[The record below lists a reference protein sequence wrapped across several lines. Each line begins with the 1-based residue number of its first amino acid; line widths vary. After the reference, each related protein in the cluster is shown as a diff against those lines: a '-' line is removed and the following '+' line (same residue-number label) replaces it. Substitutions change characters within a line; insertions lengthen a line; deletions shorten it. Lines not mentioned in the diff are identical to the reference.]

1 MSLDVII
8 IIILVLPMAVGMR
21 KGFIYS
27 CVHALS
33 WFAAAAAGIFMSG
46 AVSDAL
52 RGSFIGTAI
61 ADGFARK
68 MDSSVDSLEAAVDG
82 MPEIIRGGLRVSAEG
97 ASDIF
102 VNMMTA
108 TVISVLGFVI
118 VVFFV
123 KLVLRMLVRPVS
135 RRDRGSILSKGDKLM
150 GMAAGALQGLFLVFL
165 FLACLIPV
173 IDFMSGSAAVSVVS
187 MLDSS
192 VIARSLYDNNLLLV
206 ITGGFFS

>member
-1 MSLDVII
+1 MILDVII

-33 WFAAAAAGIFMSG
+33 WFAAAAAGIFMS
-46 AVSDAL
+46 DAL
-52 RGSFIGTAI
+52 RGSFVGTAI

-123 KLVLRMLVRPVS
+123 KLVLRVLVRPVS
-135 RRDRGSILSKGDKLM
+135 RRDRGSILSRGDKLM
-150 GMAAGALQGLFLVFL
+150 GIAAGALQGLFLVFL

-173 IDFMSGSAAVSVVS
+173 IDFMSGSAAVSVVN

>member
-1 MSLDVII
+1 MILDVII

-82 MPEIIRGGLRVSAEG
+82 MPGDHQG
-97 ASDIF
+97 
-102 VNMMTA
+102 
-108 TVISVLGFVI
+108 
-118 VVFFV
+118 
-123 KLVLRMLVRPVS
+123 
-135 RRDRGSILSKGDKLM
+135 RGSE
-150 GMAAGALQGLFLVFL
+150 
-165 FLACLIPV
+165 
-173 IDFMSGSAAVSVVS
+173 SAQKAR
-187 MLDSS
+187 LTSS
-192 VIARSLYDNNLLLV
+192 SI
-206 ITGGFFS
+206 

>member
-1 MSLDVII
+1 MILDVII
-8 IIILVLPMAVGMR
+8 IIILVLPMAAGIR

-82 MPEIIRGGLRVSAEG
+82 MPEIIRGGLRVGAEG
-97 ASDIF
+97 AADIF
-102 VNMMTA
+102 VSMITA
-108 TVISVLGFVI
+108 TVISVLSFLL

-123 KLVLRMLVRPVS
+123 KLVLRVLV
-135 RRDRGSILSKGDKLM
+135 
-150 GMAAGALQGLFLVFL
+150 
-165 FLACLIPV
+165 
-173 IDFMSGSAAVSVVS
+173 
-187 MLDSS
+187 
-192 VIARSLYDNNLLLV
+192 
-206 ITGGFFS
+206 

>member
-1 MSLDVII
+1 MILDFVI
-8 IIILVLPMAVGMR
+8 IIILVLPMAAGMR

-27 CVHALS
+27 CIHALS
-33 WFAAAAAGIFMSG
+33 WFAAAAAGVFLSG
-46 AVSDAL
+46 VASDAL
-52 RGSFIGTAI
+52 RGSFVGSAI
-61 ADGFARK
+61 ADGFSVK
-68 MDSSVDSLEAAVDG
+68 MDSSADSLDAAVAG
-82 MPEIIRGGLRVSAEG
+82 MPDIIRGGLSVSAEG

-102 VNMMTA
+102 INMMIA

-118 VVFFV
+118 VVFLV
-123 KLVLRMLVRPVS
+123 KLVLRVLVRPVS
-135 RRDRGSILSKGDKLM
+135 RYDRGSLISKGDRLM

-165 FLACLIPV
+165 FLACLVPA
-173 IDFMSGSAAVSVVS
+173 IDFMSSSAAVSTVS

>member
-1 MSLDVII
+1 MILDVII

-123 KLVLRMLVRPVS
+123 KLVLRVLVRPVS
-135 RRDRGSILSKGDKLM
+135 RRDRGDRK
-150 GMAAGALQGLFLVFL
+150 
-165 FLACLIPV
+165 
-173 IDFMSGSAAVSVVS
+173 SVV
-187 MLDSS
+187 
-192 VIARSLYDNNLLLV
+192 
-206 ITGGFFS
+206 

>member
-1 MSLDVII
+1 MILDVII

-68 MDSSVDSLEAAVDG
+68 MDSSVDSLEVAVDG

-123 KLVLRMLVRPVS
+123 KLVLRVLVRPVS
-135 RRDRGSILSKGDKLM
+135 RRDRGSILSKWDKLM

-173 IDFMSGSAAVSVVS
+173 IDFMDGSAAVSVVN